1 MTEAEIVDIVG
12 KALADAASSPARVY
26 LFGSRATGTAEDN
39 SDFDFLV
46 VERHVPDRFA
56 EAVHLSRVLGRLRVP
71 GDVVVVGQ
79 EQFEAWRTVGGTLM
93 HDASREGRVIA
104 DSWAA

>member
-1 MTEAEIVDIVG
+1 MTETEIVEIAG
-12 KALADAASSPARVY
+12 KALADAANSPARVY
-26 LFGSRATGTAEDN
+26 LFGSRVRGDADET

-46 VERHVPDRFA
+46 VERQVSDRFA
-56 EAVHLSRVLGRLRVP
+56 EAVHLSRVLGKLRVP
-71 GDVVVVGQ
+71 GDVVVVGE
-79 EQFEAWRTVGGTLM
+79 EQFDAWRTVAGTLM